1 MATLDEWD
9 FIARKRIES
18 ILATRRISYSSH
30 LEIKISE
37 AGPTRLRAEP
47 HIISNALRN
56 MVKAKNVLNH
66 TPTNL
71 PSGSSNPKYY
81 VPLDFKGAADASR
94 SRSFVEWR
102 NLFLWASQRSEY
114 CGYMLEKIIFDA
126 VLETDKYH
134 VLGSAPIYGADGKLM
149 KTSGSEILTYQG
161 QDVYKAES
169 GAGFDLFVIHKASH
183 TPIGIEAKN
192 VRDWIY
198 PASEEVWRAIARA
211 CTMECLPVIIARK
224 ISYISRAGFFAKF
237 GILGFETN
245 FQYMAQQVQPDSK
258 YTFKDK
264 VIHKDK
270 LGFADIKLL
279 KPKDPTPS
287 HVVKFFDDI
296 LDQHAESYF
305 EKFMKHKEL
314 LKKYAID
321 YQMAESSL
329 NQGRRYSLYKQ
340 FKEEAEF
347 EDVEVEIDT
356 GTAIFE
362 TE

>member
-1 MATLDEWD
+1 MATREEWEA
-9 FIARKRIES
+9 IASKRIQS

-37 AGPTRLRAEP
+37 AGPNHLRAEP
-47 HIISNALRN
+47 HIISNALRHMN
-56 MVKAKNVLNH
+56 KAKEIANYK
-66 TPTNL
+66 PTNL
-71 PSGSSNPKYY
+71 PSGDNNPKYF
-81 VPLDFKGAADASR
+81 VPLDFSGAADASR

-114 CGYMLEKIIFDA
+114 CGFVLEKIIFDA

-134 VLGSAPIYGADGKLM
+134 VLGSAPIYGPDGKLM
-149 KTSGSEILTYQG
+149 KSSGSEMLTYQG
-161 QDVYKAES
+161 NDVYKAES
-169 GAGFDLFVIHKASH
+169 GAGFDLFAIHKSSH

-192 VRDWIY
+192 IREWIY
-198 PASEEVWRAIARA
+198 PASVEVWRAIARA
-211 CTMECLPVIIARK
+211 CTLECLPVIIARK
-224 ISYISRAGFFAKF
+224 ISYISRGGFFANF

-279 KPKDPTPS
+279 KPKDPVPS
-287 HVVKFFDDI
+287 HLVMFFDDI
-296 LDQHAESYF
+296 LDQQAEIYF
-305 EKFMKHKEL
+305 EKFMKHKDL

-321 YQMAESSL
+321 YQMAEPGL
-329 NQGRRYSLYKQ
+329 NQGKRYRLYKE

-347 EDVEVEIDT
+347 EDVEFELEAKTTDFEI
-356 GTAIFE
+356 
-362 TE
+362 